1 MMRALVL
8 VFLGYD
14 VQSAP
19 SDDWQT
25 FCTTDRACA
34 QSVFSAVGNWTRAAQ
49 ASGCFNSKL
58 YACVP
63 DGCSEQSFISN
74 MSLCGDVVSNP
85 TCSQLDH
92 GLLCEVCRNSCNESA
107 IIRTLMCGPNA
118 TEEEGGEN
126 ETEGGGEN
134 ETEGGGEN
142 ETEGGGENETAVEEG
157 AWDSLGDFL
166 CSNNSDSG
174 RLCGEIFVSEGEIL
188 EEGEINDTSCSST
201 TGNAVKT
208 MGCCMEGYIRR
219 AKAMGE
225 LPQDMA
231 LSLSAVVEKCGNPT
245 KCSAPTTT
253 SASIRASTT
262 AASIRASTAAASIP
276 TSTTA
281 ASIPTSTT
289 AASNCCFYS
298 DINDCCF

>member
-107 IIRTLMCGPNA
+107 IMRRLLCGPNE
-118 TEEEGGEN
+118 TE
-126 ETEGGGEN
+126 EGGGEN
-134 ETEGGGEN
+134 ETEEGGEH
-142 ETEGGGENETAVEEG
+142 EEEEKIEEG
-157 AWDSLGDFL
+157 AWDSLGGYL
-166 CSNNSDSG
+166 CSKNSDNG
-174 RLCGEIFVSEGEIL
+174 RLCGEISMSEEERL
-188 EEGEINDTSCSST
+188 EEEINDTKCSST
-201 TGNAVKT
+201 TGNTVIT
-208 MGCCMEGYIRR
+208 MGCCMEGHIRVS
-219 AKAMGE
+219 KAMGQ
-225 LPQDMA
+225 LSQDMA
-231 LSLSAVVEKCGNPT
+231 LSLSAVVEKFGNPT
-245 KCSAPTTT
+245 KCPTPTTT
-253 SASIRASTT
+253 S
-262 AASIRASTAAASIP
+262 ASIP

-289 AASNCCFYS
+289 AASNQTSTNQTSTNQTSTNCCFYS